1 MGEADFLRLGDWNVQ
16 CFRCGRKRKA
26 STMRKQWQGYYVC
39 PAHWEVRQPQDFVRG
54 IKDNMA
60 PPWAQPKTED
70 IFTDFCTPNGISAI
84 PDYATPGCSIPNFV
98 PPAAIGPFL
107 P

>member
-26 STMRKQWQGYYVC
+26 SSMRKQWQGYYVC
-39 PAHWEVRQPQDFVRG
+39 PAHWEPRQPQDFVRG
-54 IKDNMA
+54 VPDRMT
-60 PPWAQPKTED
+60 PPWTQPPPAD
-70 IFTDFCTPNGISAI
+70 IFVDFCTPDGVSAI
-84 PDYATPGCSIPNFV
+84 PDYAQPDCCIPDYLS
-98 PPAAIGPFL
+98 PSAIGPFL